1 MSIWFDDIEI
11 VTKGKYLTI
20 AQVAPECYELINDPD
35 TLINKLMHHG
45 SGFDIVT
52 FGQRLPDVIPRHNYY
67 LEWEEIAALRI
78 TTYEN
83 WINNQIIKE
92 NRKNIAKAGKKGV
105 TVRQSEFNDDFV
117 NGIVEIYNE
126 CPVRQGKKFWH
137 YKKDFQTVKREN
149 STYPDRSIFIGA
161 YFENILIGFV
171 KIVLTEKCASTLQ
184 VISKIEHRDK
194 KATNALL
201 AKTVEICA
209 SRNIPYLQ
217 YGVWSTGTLGKFK
230 VHNGF
235 EKTLVP
241 KYIAPITLRGKAALR
256 MNLHHGVR
264 HIIPNELLEIL
275 KKIRSKWYA
284 PKNQSQTAANW
295 PPPSPD

>member
-35 TLINKLMHHG
+35 TLINKLKLHG

-126 CPVRQGKKFWH
+126 SPVRQGKKFWH

-284 PKNQSQTAANW
+284 PKNQSQNAAKW